1 MTRFERI
8 SKRTFDFLVS
18 GLGLIVL
25 WPVILVTILIAT
37 FDTGKNGLFTQTR
50 LGRGAKPF
58 TIYKIRTM
66 RTEGGSTV
74 TAGND
79 ARITRVGAIFRK
91 LKLDELPQLFNVLIG
106 DMSFVGPRPDVP
118 GYLDQLGPE
127 WQDVLDLRPGI
138 TGPATLF
145 FRNEEELLADAE
157 DPQEFNDSYIWPEKL
172 KINREYARS
181 WSFVMD
187 IRYIW
192 QTVLG

>member
-1 MTRFERI
+1 MTRFERF
-8 SKRTFDFLVS
+8 SKRSFDFS
-18 GLGLIVL
+18 ISALGLIAL
-25 WPVILVTILIAT
+25 WPVIAVTILIAS
-37 FDTGKNGLFTQTR
+37 FDTGKNGLFSQTR

-66 RTEGGSTV
+66 RSEGGSTV

-79 ARITRVGAIFRK
+79 ARITPIGAKLRK
-91 LKLDELPQLFNVLIG
+91 FKLDELPQLYNVLIG

-118 GYLDQLGPE
+118 GYLDELGPE

-145 FRNEEELLADAE
+145 FRNEEEILANADDPE
-157 DPQEFNDSYIWPEKL
+157 DYNDRYIWPEKL
-172 KINREYARS
+172 KMNREYARS
-181 WSFVMD
+181 WSFMID